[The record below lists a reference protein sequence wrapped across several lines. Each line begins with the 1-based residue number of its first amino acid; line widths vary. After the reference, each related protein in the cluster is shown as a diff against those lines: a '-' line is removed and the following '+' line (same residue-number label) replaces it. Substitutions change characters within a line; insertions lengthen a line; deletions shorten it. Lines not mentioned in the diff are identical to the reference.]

1 MKKQFGILTVLAI
14 TLLLAVGCKK
24 INNDITPEA
33 AAEGVTANFFDDLI
47 ARNVEEI
54 ATRCADESNAMFECK
69 KIEDSK
75 TIVRHFVAGIENI
88 TDSFDDEKNEEFYN
102 KIAGKVLGKFDYEI
116 VSTEVDGE
124 NAAVVVNLVMPST
137 NVNVNTESVLK
148 DCLGFDID
156 DSMTMVYKAAEKKGM
171 TPTEFASELSKSKPN
186 EIKTEI
192 LELFSEELDSFIES
206 VLEKRMENPQINKI
220 TVILKKQAEGDW
232 KIVDFN

>member
-88 TDSFDDEKNEEFYN
+88 TD
-102 KIAGKVLGKFDYEI
+102 
-116 VSTEVDGE
+116 
-124 NAAVVVNLVMPST
+124 
-137 NVNVNTESVLK
+137 
-148 DCLGFDID
+148 
-156 DSMTMVYKAAEKKGM
+156 
-171 TPTEFASELSKSKPN
+171 
-186 EIKTEI
+186 
-192 LELFSEELDSFIES
+192 
-206 VLEKRMENPQINKI
+206 
-220 TVILKKQAEGDW
+220 
-232 KIVDFN
+232 